1 MRLGGLFLTLGLV
14 AGAVFAL
21 AAARPHVAA
30 SGPDPVVAEPVVDA
44 ADEADEPEGP
54 ACMPAPLAERAGQ
67 VLVVGLPDVT
77 DPEHDLAHEVIDLG
91 VAGIFLTQVN
101 LVDAGQFRDLVATMR
116 TRSAHPLIVSTD
128 EETGRVSSFRALF
141 GHTSSPRTQAVRLS
155 PDDVRDNAE
164 ELGRNLADLGIT
176 LDFAPVADL
185 DDGPA
190 QAIIGD
196 RSYSAQP
203 ETASEYALAFSRG
216 LAAGGVTPTVK
227 HFPGHGRSQEDTHSK
242 LAEDDTPL
250 WALMDSDLVPFID
263 QIEAGVPVVMLNH
276 VTHTGI
282 DPEWPASVS
291 AETYQLLRELGF
303 RGVAIT
309 DSVGMGAI
317 HRRWK
322 FDESAVLAITA
333 GADAV
338 LATDGNQARIM
349 RDSIVAAVEDGTLPE
364 ERLNEAVARTFAL
377 RGMDAA
383 EFACATAEDFP
394 TLTPVPA
401 DIR

>member
-21 AAARPHVAA
+21 AAAQPDMVSSGPEPVAA
-30 SGPDPVVAEPVVDA
+30 EPRPEPV
-44 ADEADEPEGP
+44 EATAEEP
-54 ACMPAPLAERAGQ
+54 ACEPAPLEERAAQ
-67 VLVVGLPDVT
+67 VLVVGLPQVT
-77 DPEHDLAHEVIDLG
+77 DPEDPLAQEVIDVG

-101 LVDAGQFRDLVATMR
+101 LVGAEQFRDLVATLQE
-116 TRSAHPLIVSTD
+116 RSERPLIVSTD

-141 GHTSSPRTQAVRLS
+141 GHTSSPRTQAVRLT
-155 PDDVRDNAE
+155 PDEVRENAE
-164 ELGRNLADLGIT
+164 ELGRNMADLGVT

-190 QAIIGD
+190 QGIIGD

-216 LAAGGVTPTVK
+216 LAEGGVIPTVK
-227 HFPGHGRSQEDTHSK
+227 HFPGHGRAEEDTHSK

-250 WALMDSDLVPFID
+250 WALMDSDLVPFVD

-291 AETYQLLRELGF
+291 SETYQLLRELGF
-303 RGVAIT
+303 RGLAIT

-338 LATDGNQARIM
+338 LATDGNQARVM

-364 ERLNEAVARTFAL
+364 ERLNEAVARTFVL
-377 RGMDAA
+377 RGLDA
-383 EFACATAEDFP
+383 ESFACATVEDFP
-394 TLTPVPA
+394 TLTPVPSG
-401 DIR
+401 IR